1 MTRTHPPPSC
11 RDTHKPWPTS
21 AGRTV
26 LAALRAN
33 GLDTSYIRQL
43 GSEYHVSNRTAQYVA
58 VNDADKSLVLAMAD
72 MGIFSNHSFPDYW
85 KSAVAASR
93 PRWLVVDGNWS
104 PRDVRAWVDAGKAHG
119 ALVAFEPV
127 STAKSIGLF
136 DAAHRDLGVFPR
148 AAVDLASPNSHEL
161 LAMWSAARDNGFFE
175 SHAWFEIMDGFNIHG
190 GARQRFE
197 QMVGAELTDA
207 GVPVQTMQ
215 MLPYIPTMVTK
226 LGSKGCLLTMIL
238 GKDDPKLRDREE
250 ERHILTRA
258 SVDHPTV
265 GGVYMRLFPAA
276 ERVEDVVSVNGVGDT
291 FLGVLVNGLS
301 RGGKVEKLIDVAQ
314 KGAVLTLKSHEAVSP
329 DLGRIE
335 RHLKEIVGA

>member
-1 MTRTHPPPSC
+1 ML
-11 RDTHKPWPTS
+11 S

-43 GSEYHVSNRTAQYVA
+43 GSDYHVANRTAQYVA
-58 VNDADKSLVLAMAD
+58 INDAEKSLVLAMAD

-85 KSAVAASR
+85 KSAVAGAK
-93 PRWLVVDGNWS
+93 PKWLVVDGNWS
-104 PRDVRAWVDAGKAHG
+104 PKDVRAWVDAGKAHN
-119 ALVAFEPV
+119 AQVAFEPV
-127 STAKSIGLF
+127 STAKSVGLF
-136 DAAHRDLGVFPR
+136 DKAHLDMGIFPQ
-148 AAVDLASPNSHEL
+148 ASVDLASPNSYEL
-161 LAMWSAARDNGFFE
+161 FAMWSAARDNGFFE
-175 SHAWFEIMDGFNIHG
+175 SHRWFEVIDEFNIHG
-190 GARQRFE
+190 GARDRFV
-197 QMVGAELTDA
+197 QIVGTELTDA

-238 GKDDPKLRDREE
+238 GKDDPKLRSREE
-250 ERHILTRA
+250 ERWILTRA
-258 SVDHPTV
+258 SVDHPII

-314 KGAVLTLKSHEAVSP
+314 KGAVLTLRSHEAVSP

-335 RHLKEIVGA
+335 HHLKEIVGA